1 MKRWLTIAALTGS
14 LLVLGGPA
22 MAQVEEYEGD
32 NQHRMAL
39 AIGAGLV
46 EPGEEV
52 ETYLM
57 AALRIRVGGRTDNQ
71 RGQRPNEGVEAHLEP
86 EIGYWEND
94 KGASDLLAGVNLI
107 GVVPFGNVDS
117 FFGVG
122 AGLHFVDGELL
133 STPDEDSATKIGAN
147 SQFGIDVYLSDSWS
161 LFGTG
166 RFDLVQDAQDDIQ
179 GKIYLGVRG
188 RF

>member
-1 MKRWLTIAALTGS
+1 MTRWSTIAALTGS

-32 NQHRMAL
+32 GTHRVAF
-39 AIGAGLV
+39 AVGAGLV

-57 AALRIRVGGRTDNQ
+57 ASLRFRVGGRDDQ
-71 RGQRPNEGVEAHLEP
+71 RRQRPNEGVEAHIEP

-122 AGLHFVDGELL
+122 AGVHFVDGELL
-133 STPDEDSATKIGAN
+133 STPEKDSATKIGAN
-147 SQFGIDVYLSDSWS
+147 SQFGIDVYLSEAWS
-161 LFGTG
+161 LFGAG